1 MNNVLYLKGTF
12 DQSSRTNKMGP
23 ANIPIGS
30 NEFVDSSKVRS
41 LLSNLE
47 GLYTYWEQNQ
57 HVMQGAL
64 VSVYYIKLAAKTN
77 RIRYLLSENTVIS
90 PNQSIVGARFHNDTQ
105 QRHIITHLVSLDT
118 IRRTIIILRQCL
130 SVLELP
136 VFNGR
141 ITHSQ
146 IDSVNKKLIPI
157 PKVQMSR
164 TNFVNAIVDCYYVQ
178 KFGVLT
184 ENISFKESAIITLYD
199 TGTDT
204 RQLLERLGISV
215 LENRILNNTTVLLSP
230 KQIALLHQKAP
241 FLISMAVSD
250 FNTITCEDF
259 LPNPSQ
265 PLTIPSPTNE
275 PTIGVIDT
283 LFDKRVYFS
292 EWVDYREMVDS
303 RIPKVQE
310 DYVHGTAVSSL
321 IVDGPSFNPRL
332 NDHCGRFK
340 VRHFGVATGK
350 QFSSFSI
357 LRQIQEIVVQNS
369 DIKVW
374 NLCLGAKTEINLSSI
389 SPEAAILDKIQYEN
403 DVIFVIAGTNK
414 TEENIIRLGAPAD
427 SINSVVVN
435 AVNFNDQPASYSRQ
449 GPVLS
454 FFRKPDI
461 SCYGGDSTQGIRVCS
476 PTGECFVA
484 GTSFAAPWISRKL
497 CYLIEVLGLNREL
510 AKALLLHSST
520 TWEIQTDEMTN
531 LKGYGIAPIDIND
544 IVSSSN
550 DEIRFMLTG
559 KSETYNTY
567 TYNIPIPS
575 YHGKHPFIVKATLCY
590 FPLCSRNQGVD
601 YTNTELDIQ
610 FGRINGK
617 IKPIDN
623 NYQSVSGYHTLEAD
637 ARKYFK
643 KWNNVKHIRETSTGK
658 NQGKKAY
665 ETGLWGL
672 SLKRTERLSN
682 IYERGITFGVIIS
695 LKHIKGENKIEDFVQ
710 NCQLKGWLVN
720 RIDVNNQVEIYNQA
734 EQDVI
739 LDD

>member
-12 DQSSRTNKMGP
+12 DQASRTNKMGP
-23 ANIPIGS
+23 ANIPANT
-30 NEFVDSSKVRS
+30 NEFVDSSKVRG

-47 GLYTYWEQNQ
+47 ELYTFWQQNQ
-57 HVMQGAL
+57 QIIQGAL

-77 RIRYLLSENTVIS
+77 RIRCLLSENTSNS
-90 PNQSIVGARFHNDTQ
+90 PNQSIVGARFYNETN

-118 IRRTIIILRQCL
+118 IVRTIRILRDCL
-130 SVLELP
+130 SILELP

-146 IDSVNKKLIPI
+146 IDSVNKELIKI
-157 PKVQMSR
+157 PAVQISK
-164 TNFVNAIVDCYYVQ
+164 TSFVNAIVDCYYVQ
-178 KFGVLT
+178 KFDILM
-184 ENISFKESAIITLYD
+184 EDISFKEPAIITLYD
-199 TGTDT
+199 TGINTK
-204 RQLLERLGISV
+204 QLLERLGISV
-215 LENRILNNTTVLLSP
+215 LDSRILNNTTVLLSP
-230 KQIALLHQKAP
+230 AQISLLHQKAP

-250 FNTITCEDF
+250 LNDITSEDF
-259 LPNPSQ
+259 LSNSSQ
-265 PLTIPSPTNE
+265 AFTIPSPTNE

-283 LFDKRVYFS
+283 LFDKNVYFS
-292 EWVDYREMVDS
+292 EWVDYREMIDDN
-303 RIPKVQE
+303 IPKTQE

-350 QFSSFSI
+350 QFSSFTI
-357 LRQIQEIVVQNS
+357 LRKIQEIIIQNT

-403 DVIFVIAGTNK
+403 DVVFVIAGTNK
-414 TEENIIRLGAPAD
+414 LEENIVRLGAPAD
-427 SINSVVVN
+427 SINSIVVN
-435 AVNFNDQPASYSRQ
+435 AVNFNNQPTSYSRR

-454 FFRKPDI
+454 FFRKPDV
-461 SCYGGDSTQGIRVCS
+461 SYYGGDTVQKIRVCT
-476 PTGECFVA
+476 PTGESFVS

-520 TWEIQTDEMTN
+520 TWGLQTDEATD
-531 LKGYGIAPIDIND
+531 LKGYGVVPIDIND
-544 IVSSSN
+544 IISSSN
-550 DEIRFMLTG
+550 DEIRFMLAG

-623 NYQSVSGYHTLEAD
+623 NYQSVPGHHTLEAD

-643 KWNNVKHIRETSTGK
+643 KWNNVKHIRETSTGR
-658 NQGKKAY
+658 NQGKKTY

-672 SLKRTERLSN
+672 SLKRTERLNN
-682 IYERGITFGVIIS
+682 IYERGINFGVIIS
-695 LKHIKGENKIEDFVQ
+695 LKHIKGENKIDDFIQ

-734 EQDVI
+734 EQEVA
-739 LDD
+739 LDE